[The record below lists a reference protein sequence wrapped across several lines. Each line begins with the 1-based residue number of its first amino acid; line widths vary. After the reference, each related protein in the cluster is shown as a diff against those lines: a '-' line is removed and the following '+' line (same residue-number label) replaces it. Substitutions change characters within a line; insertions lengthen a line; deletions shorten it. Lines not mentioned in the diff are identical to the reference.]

1 MLIKLKNVQKTY
13 CSKNGVT
20 FRALNN
26 VSLTFDSTGLV
37 YLVGASGSGKS
48 TLLNVIGGLD
58 GYDSGD
64 VIIAGKKLNAMKNT
78 EIDSLRNTL
87 MGFVF
92 QEFNLIDT
100 LSVYDNV
107 RIAMDM
113 QSRKDD
119 GEVMRALEEMGI
131 ADKAK
136 NKTKDLSGG
145 QRQRVAIAR
154 ALVKN
159 PRLILADEPTG
170 SLDSTTS
177 AEVISILKK
186 MSETRLVIVVTHD
199 METAIKTGDRIIEM
213 KDGKIYRDV
222 RKKKD
227 GEIIEKVNAQMYSD
241 TLMVVPG
248 GAQIN
253 DADAE
258 KINDALS
265 RSVRKTYVTVES
277 DPRKVKA
284 LYPNLREAV
293 GEFKE
298 QKPARK
304 KSKDDEG
311 DPKLSS
317 DEFVPFSG
325 AVGEM
330 ENAEFKRGRLSFLR
344 TVKLAFNNLSFKK
357 VRLVLTVIVAFLAF
371 VLFGVSQS
379 FASYDLRAAVSK
391 TLEKENIT
399 RMALASSRMYTYS
412 YGDNTSYV
420 KRITNNELAHLSK
433 RLPNAK
439 FTKQYDIHFDRFE
452 YFVHYSLENFKGV
465 VEIDDISECGYE
477 LMCGKGSCDNFDEV
491 IISEYAALSIWK
503 NQHLIRADS
512 IADLIGK
519 TLPLEYGGTKHE
531 YKIVGVFKCKD
542 AERWMMQDS
551 KLLDTFGSLGL
562 YMLQAGG
569 WGQLYTKKGFAEEF
583 FKNRSENGIA
593 LTVHL
598 ESKNA
603 KLNGDAKVVFDGG
616 KSAKNV
622 IPVTPTGAI
631 EREGDLI
638 VEAQMLFSVL
648 QTAPTSDE
656 TKIKSLAEAFNA
668 EQEKKM
674 SLRDKQVGALYV
686 SDDLRIVGVTLPS
699 KENIPD
705 VPEIDGYDTLPPEE
719 SALSG
724 ADIYMSE
731 SVQKNVTDSFMV
743 STVVYATYDAADC
756 RKLVDAADDYGLQ
769 FLQPFMV
776 QYDTA
781 EMVLTILHWV
791 LLIVSLIFCLLVVI
805 LLFTFISTSI
815 KLTSKHIGILRAL
828 GAKKIDTFM
837 IYALEGILVTMC
849 ALVIAIIVIA
859 AGAPLLNVM
868 ISAGSGYYFAL
879 LTVTAPVYL
888 TMFAVA
894 IIVTVLSIIIPL
906 RKFNKITPVSAIS
919 GKE

>member
-311 DPKLSS
+311 TRNFRRTNSC
-317 DEFVPFSG
+317 PF
-325 AVGEM
+325 
-330 ENAEFKRGRLSFLR
+330 
-344 TVKLAFNNLSFKK
+344 
-357 VRLVLTVIVAFLAF
+357 
-371 VLFGVSQS
+371 
-379 FASYDLRAAVSK
+379 RA
-391 TLEKENIT
+391 
-399 RMALASSRMYTYS
+399 R
-412 YGDNTSYV
+412 
-420 KRITNNELAHLSK
+420 
-433 RLPNAK
+433 
-439 FTKQYDIHFDRFE
+439 
-452 YFVHYSLENFKGV
+452 
-465 VEIDDISECGYE
+465 
-477 LMCGKGSCDNFDEV
+477 
-491 IISEYAALSIWK
+491 
-503 NQHLIRADS
+503 
-512 IADLIGK
+512 
-519 TLPLEYGGTKHE
+519 
-531 YKIVGVFKCKD
+531 
-542 AERWMMQDS
+542 
-551 KLLDTFGSLGL
+551 
-562 YMLQAGG
+562 
-569 WGQLYTKKGFAEEF
+569 
-583 FKNRSENGIA
+583 
-593 LTVHL
+593 
-598 ESKNA
+598 
-603 KLNGDAKVVFDGG
+603 
-616 KSAKNV
+616 SAKW
-622 IPVTPTGAI
+622 
-631 EREGDLI
+631 
-638 VEAQMLFSVL
+638 
-648 QTAPTSDE
+648 
-656 TKIKSLAEAFNA
+656 
-668 EQEKKM
+668 KM
-674 SLRDKQVGALYV
+674 RS
-686 SDDLRIVGVTLPS
+686 S
-699 KENIPD
+699 N
-705 VPEIDGYDTLPPEE
+705 
-719 SALSG
+719 
-724 ADIYMSE
+724 
-731 SVQKNVTDSFMV
+731 
-743 STVVYATYDAADC
+743 AADF
-756 RKLVDAADDYGLQ
+756 R
-769 FLQPFMV
+769 F
-776 QYDTA
+776 
-781 EMVLTILHWV
+781 
-791 LLIVSLIFCLLVVI
+791 
-805 LLFTFISTSI
+805 
-815 KLTSKHIGILRAL
+815 
-828 GAKKIDTFM
+828 
-837 IYALEGILVTMC
+837 
-849 ALVIAIIVIA
+849 
-859 AGAPLLNVM
+859 
-868 ISAGSGYYFAL
+868 
-879 LTVTAPVYL
+879 
-888 TMFAVA
+888 
-894 IIVTVLSIIIPL
+894 
-906 RKFNKITPVSAIS
+906 
-919 GKE
+919 